1 MGFIKNL
8 FKKASGSAPTDWT
21 FVPSVPTPGF
31 TSELI
36 TPDECYVRLKVES
49 ARLAKDRK
57 FATKFHGVVYS
68 FITLPRQGETS
79 AEFAAVSK
87 PDKLAA
93 LDAQSLNRV
102 LTISKDMLNAV
113 PWRGGSFGLE
123 LGLFSVKSG
132 NLLTPVL
139 DYVARVS
146 STAGASFV
154 GAVKPFLPLITEG
167 MDLVAGQ
174 AEDTKTEIAI
184 DTDIA
189 LTHSGYYAVIATPK
203 NSLDVSKLSCDS
215 TDGKLLLDG
224 VPLDLGY
231 CVFSI
236 RTTKQKVDFGE
247 IPELKEAFG
256 AIRQAIHKDKRTDAD
271 EALAAFRRAAVT
283 SPDLIQQD
291 ATRLIALA
299 SDMVKSAFG
308 ATGIASAG
316 GREVGEFGAL
326 KLYPAH

>member
-1 MGFIKNL
+1 MGFIRNL
-8 FKKASGSAPTDWT
+8 FTKVAGSPPTDWT
-21 FVPSVPTPGF
+21 FVPSVPTAGF
-31 TSELI
+31 TPEPI
-36 TPDECYVRLKVES
+36 TPDECYVQLKVES
-49 ARLAKDRK
+49 ARLAKSRK
-57 FATKFHGVVYS
+57 FATRFHGVVYS
-68 FITLPRQGETS
+68 FVSLPRQGEPS

-93 LDAQSLNRV
+93 LDAQAVNRV

-132 NLLTPVL
+132 NLVTPVL

-174 AEDTKTEIAI
+174 SEETQAEIAL

-189 LTHSGYYAVIATPK
+189 LTQSGYYAVIATPK
-203 NSLDVSKLSCDS
+203 DSLDIRKLSCDAS
-215 TDGKLLLDG
+215 DGKLLLDG

-247 IPELKEAFG
+247 IPELKDAFG
-256 AIRQAIHKDKRTDAD
+256 AVRLAIRNNKRTDAE

-283 SPDLIQQD
+283 SPDLIRAD
-291 ATRLIALA
+291 ADKLIRLA
-299 SDMVKSAFG
+299 SDMVRDAFG

-316 GREVGEFGAL
+316 GREIGDLGQL
-326 KLYPAH
+326 PLYR